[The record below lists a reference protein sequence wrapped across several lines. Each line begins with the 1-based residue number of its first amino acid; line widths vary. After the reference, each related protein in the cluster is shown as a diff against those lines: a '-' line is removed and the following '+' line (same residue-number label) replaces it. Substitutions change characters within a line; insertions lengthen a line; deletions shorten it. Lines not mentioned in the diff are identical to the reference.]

1 MENHLRN
8 KRSWNGMK
16 INLWNTVDLK
26 LNTQSIYHAFVLVKK
41 MLENHQ
47 VHGILIQLL
56 LM

>member
-26 LNTQSIYHAFVLVKK
+26 LSTQNIYHAFVLVKK